1 MRNRLR
7 ASGVA
12 VPGFRGVCLAPAHG
26 TPRDRPGSMD
36 TPRTDRDRAER
47 LAATI
52 YHGADLHLWSP
63 TDEALHYVL
72 AYLVPGGGHD
82 TIGSGTTP
90 EAAWRQAHRV
100 LRARAVALGD
110 ALAAELGAP

>member
-1 MRNRLR
+1 MD
-7 ASGVA
+7 S
-12 VPGFRGVCLAPAHG
+12 
-26 TPRDRPGSMD
+26 TPRS
-36 TPRTDRDRAER
+36 DRDRAER

-82 TIGSGTTP
+82 TIGSGATP
-90 EAAWRQAHRV
+90 EAAWREAHRV

>member
-1 MRNRLR
+1 MI
-7 ASGVA
+7 V
-12 VPGFRGVCLAPAHG
+12 
-26 TPRDRPGSMD
+26 T
-36 TPRTDRDRAER
+36 RTDRDRAER
-47 LAATI
+47 LAAI
-52 YHGADLHLWSP
+52 LYHGSATLHLWSP

-82 TIGSGTTP
+82 TIGSGATP
-90 EAAWRQAHRV
+90 DDAWREAHRV

>member
-7 ASGVA
+7 ASGLA
-12 VPGFRGVCLAPAHG
+12 VPGFRGVCLAPACG

-36 TPRTDRDRAER
+36 TTRTDRERAER

-52 YHGADLHLWSP
+52 YHGADLPLWSP

-82 TIGSGTTP
+82 TIGSGATP
-90 EAAWRQAHRV
+90 EAAWREAHRV